1 MEFYKKNVLLV
12 KAKTIWAMLDSK
24 TLKPARIRENVLKVL
39 QAPK

>member
-1 MEFYKKNVLLV
+1 
-12 KAKTIWAMLDSK
+12 MLDSK